1 LKEYEVKVIVT
12 ETHYTTVE
20 AKDKADA
27 ERQGEEY
34 GFCAQDAISTDV
46 EVESVT
52 LKKTK
57 KYKNLDHLSAWFD
70 FGAKR

>member
-1 LKEYEVKVIVT
+1 MKEYEVKVIVT

-34 GFCAQDAISTDV
+34 GFHADDAISTDV

-52 LKKTK
+52 LKK
-57 KYKNLDHLSAWFD
+57 NDE
-70 FGAKR
+70 

>member
-1 LKEYEVKVIVT
+1 MKEYEVKVIVT

>member
-1 LKEYEVKVIVT
+1 MKKYQVKVIVT

-34 GFCAQDAISTDV
+34 GFHSDDAISTDV
-46 EVESVT
+46 EVESVSEV
-52 LKKTK
+52 KESKP
-57 KYKNLDHLSAWFD
+57 KNLDHLSAFFD
-70 FGAKR
+70 FGVKK

>member
-1 LKEYEVKVIVT
+1 MKKYEVKVIVT

-34 GFCAQDAISTDV
+34 GFCAQDAISTEV

-52 LKKTK
+52 QEK
-57 KYKNLDHLSAWFD
+57 DE
-70 FGAKR
+70 

>member
-1 LKEYEVKVIVT
+1 MKEYEVKVIVT
-12 ETHYTTVE
+12 ETHYITVE
-20 AKDKADA
+20 AEDKADA
-27 ERQGEEY
+27 ESQGEEY
-34 GFCAQDAISTDV
+34 GFHADDAISTDV